1 MTKLALLVVALSACV
16 VEPGDGSATVS
27 NVPGNS
33 TDVTDIPRIASNSLL
48 PSTLTSSALTT
59 DRLTAASAAAMGQT
73 ANARTVLAYAAECAL
88 HDTQSVT
95 FTVAGTEHTVAGSL
109 GIAPGWTA
117 GALDASDAAWVSA
130 CVMARVNL
138 TGTVVVISA
147 RGLTTA
153 LDAGASERADYQIEE
168 GAFWGNA
175 FVDLGVVAGHAC
187 DGVDQLRDDSYGD
200 LPLRQCAQWNGVT
213 SSGATPCGFAYA
225 GACAEACASTG
236 PYSECAGAAE
246 EPRSEVVTTFLYG
259 APR

>member
-27 NVPGNS
+27 TVPGNP
-33 TDVTDIPRIASNSLL
+33 TDITDISRIASNSLL
-48 PSTLTSSALTT
+48 ASTLASSALTT
-59 DRLTAASAAAMGQT
+59 DRLTASSAAAMGQT
-73 ANARTVLAYAAECAL
+73 AGARTVLAYAAECAL
-88 HDTQSVT
+88 DGTQSVT

-109 GIAPGWTA
+109 GLAPGWTA
-117 GALDASDAAWVSA
+117 GALGASDAAWVSA

-147 RGLTTA
+147 RGLTSA
-153 LDAGASERADYQIEE
+153 LAADASERAGYQIEE

-175 FVDLGVVAGHAC
+175 FVDRGLVAGHAC

-213 SSGATPCGFAYA
+213 GSGATPCGFAYA
-225 GACAEACASTG
+225 GACADVCAG
-236 PYSECAGAAE
+236 GAPYSACAGAAE
-246 EPRSEVVTTFLYG
+246 EPRSEVVTAFLYG
-259 APR
+259 TPR